1 MQTGPD
7 KNLGWEKSLSADG
20 EVVSQPGVWIPRSPG
35 NSCKEGARRGC
46 SGGSVV
52 VILNGEFLVWT
63 TLNCSWNTPASPQ
76 TGIFEINL
84 KSKAWKP
91 NSSSG
96 EASDPPVLALLSL
109 PRTWKNTLRVRKHLF
124 LSPRGLTPLQDP
136 NLLCSGLG
144 ANPAFPRAG
153 NKLGTCKSIM
163 DAENSQL
170 QVPGSS
176 GCTCTVSQVPWKRD
190 GRDACCPQGSLPKM
204 GFSCLFYT
212 VLLCLRFGSRFL
224 QPGSQRG
231 WKSPG

>member
-7 KNLGWEKSLSADG
+7 KNLSWEKSLSADG
-20 EVVSQPGVWIPRSPG
+20 EVVSQPGVWIPRGPG
-35 NSCKEGARRGC
+35 NSCEEGARRGC

-124 LSPRGLTPLQDP
+124 LPPRGLTSLAGPKP
-136 NLLCSGLG
+136 VV
-144 ANPAFPRAG
+144 FRAG
-153 NKLGTCKSIM
+153 SKSSI
-163 DAENSQL
+163 SQ
-170 QVPGSS
+170 GRKHAGNMREHH
-176 GCTCTVSQVPWKRD
+176 GC
-190 GRDACCPQGSLPKM
+190 
-204 GFSCLFYT
+204 
-212 VLLCLRFGSRFL
+212 
-224 QPGSQRG
+224 
-231 WKSPG
+231 